1 MTPASVRWRLAHR
14 CVAAIKACRDSTI
27 DVQLLPVCAC
37 EEATVGEVAYGSL
50 ASVYEWLVPDD
61 KASPAGSARAF
72 EMVTAGLDPGA
83 QILDCACG
91 IGLLAVG
98 LAEAGFRVTA
108 CDASPAMVDRTQAL
122 ARTHGVE
129 VSTRTCRWDQ
139 LPDQGW
145 QDRFD
150 AVLCVGNSLAHAV
163 GRSGRG
169 AAIDGMASVLR
180 TGGVLALTSR
190 NWEQIRSAGSR
201 LDVWDR
207 LVERGTRRAVVVY
220 SWQVPPSWDTEH
232 RLEISVAALQDG
244 DRLQVT
250 TERLSIWPFRLE
262 ELRADV
268 AAAGLS
274 LASSTYDATQTNYL
288 VTAQRRAGTRSA
300 Q

>member
-1 MTPASVRWRLAHR
+1 MTPASVRWRLPHG
-14 CVAAIKACRDSTI
+14 CLAAIGAPRSRHRRF
-27 DVQLLPVCAC
+27 QLLPICAC
-37 EEATVGEVAYGSL
+37 EGITVGEVAYGSL
-50 ASVYEWLVPDD
+50 ASVYEWLVPDA

-129 VSTRTCRWDQ
+129 VSTRVCRWDQ

-163 GRSGRG
+163 GRGGRR
-169 AAIDGMASVLR
+169 AAIDGMAFVLR
-180 TGGVLALTSR
+180 TGGVLALASR

-207 LVERGTRRAVVVY
+207 LVERAARKAVVVY

-232 RLEISVAALQDG
+232 RLEISVAVQDG
-244 DRLQVT
+244 DRLHVT
-250 TERLSIWPFRLE
+250 TELLSIWPFRHE

-274 LASSTYDATQTNYL
+274 LVGSTYDATQTGYL
-288 VTAQRRAGTRSA
+288 VTAQRRAGLPT
-300 Q
+300 

>member
-27 DVQLLPVCAC
+27 DVQLLPVCAS
-37 EEATVGEVAYGSL
+37 EEATVSEVAYESL

-163 GRSGRG
+163 GRSGRR
-169 AAIDGMASVLR
+169 ARDR
-180 TGGVLALTSR
+180 RHGV
-190 NWEQIRSAGSR
+190 
-201 LDVWDR
+201 
-207 LVERGTRRAVVVY
+207 
-220 SWQVPPSWDTEH
+220 
-232 RLEISVAALQDG
+232 RLEDG
-244 DRLQVT
+244 
-250 TERLSIWPFRLE
+250 WG
-262 ELRADV
+262 AG
-268 AAAGLS
+268 AGLP
-274 LASSTYDATQTNYL
+274 
-288 VTAQRRAGTRSA
+288 
-300 Q
+300 

>member
-1 MTPASVRWRLAHR
+1 M
-14 CVAAIKACRDSTI
+14 
-27 DVQLLPVCAC
+27 
-37 EEATVGEVAYGSL
+37 GEVAYGSL
-50 ASVYEWLVPDD
+50 SSVYEWLVSDA
-61 KASPAGSARAF
+61 KASPAGNAQAL

-98 LAEAGFRVTA
+98 LAEAGFQVTA
-108 CDASPAMVDRTQAL
+108 CDASPAMVERTQEL
-122 ARTHGVE
+122 ARAHGVE
-129 VSTRTCRWDQ
+129 VSTRVCRWDQ

-163 GRSGRG
+163 GRTGRR
-169 AAIDGMASVLR
+169 AALDAMALVLA

-201 LDVWDR
+201 VDVWDR
-207 LVERGTRRAVVVY
+207 LVERAARKAVVVY
-220 SWQVPPSWDTEH
+220 SWQVPPSWEAEH
-232 RLEISVAALQDG
+232 RLQISVAALQDG

-250 TERLSIWPFRLE
+250 TELLSMWPFPHE
-262 ELRADV
+262 ELLAEV

-274 LASSTYDATQTNYL
+274 LAGSTYDATQPEYL
-288 VTAQRRAGTRSA
+288 VTAQRRAGSPS
-300 Q
+300 

>member
-1 MTPASVRWRLAHR
+1 MSAISPTAVEERLLCRRAWNGDDAGVGSVEAAPWVRDRDWAIDAFSVPSVR
-14 CVAAIKACRDSTI
+14 
-27 DVQLLPVCAC
+27 AC
-37 EEATVGEVAYGSL
+37 EGITVGEVAYGSL

-83 QILDCACG
+83 EILDCACG

-108 CDASPAMVDRTQAL
+108 CDASPAMVERTQAL

-129 VSTRTCRWDQ
+129 VSARVCRWDQ

-150 AVLCVGNSLAHAV
+150 AVFCVGNSLAHAV
-163 GRSGRG
+163 GRSGRR
-169 AAIDGMASVLR
+169 AAIDGMAVVLR

-207 LVERGTRRAVVVY
+207 LVERAGRKAVVVY
-220 SWQVPPSWDTEH
+220 SWQVPPSWTDEH
-232 RLEISVAALQDG
+232 HMQISVAVLQDG
-244 DRLQVT
+244 DQL
-250 TERLSIWPFRLE
+250 
-262 ELRADV
+262 
-268 AAAGLS
+268 
-274 LASSTYDATQTNYL
+274 
-288 VTAQRRAGTRSA
+288 
-300 Q
+300 

>member
-1 MTPASVRWRLAHR
+1 
-14 CVAAIKACRDSTI
+14 
-27 DVQLLPVCAC
+27 
-37 EEATVGEVAYGSL
+37 
-50 ASVYEWLVPDD
+50 VYEWLVPDD
-61 KASPAGSARAF
+61 KASPAGSAQAF

-83 QILDCACG
+83 RILDCACG

-108 CDASPAMVDRTQAL
+108 CDASPAMIERTQAL

-129 VSTRTCRWDQ
+129 VSTRVCRWDQ

-163 GRSGRG
+163 GRRGRR
-169 AAIDGMASVLR
+169 AAIDGMALVLR

-207 LVERGTRRAVVVY
+207 LVERSCRKAVVVY
-220 SWQVPPSWDTEH
+220 SWQVPPTWESEH
-232 RLEISVAALQDG
+232 RVEISVAALQDG
-244 DRLQVT
+244 DQLLVT
-250 TERLSIWPFRLE
+250 TELLSLWPFRHE
-262 ELRADV
+262 ELQADV

-274 LASSTYDATQTNYL
+274 LTSSTYDETQTNYL
-288 VTAQRRAGTRSA
+288 VTAQRRSALPTSPASYGHDESGRSR
-300 Q
+300 

>member
-1 MTPASVRWRLAHR
+1 
-14 CVAAIKACRDSTI
+14 
-27 DVQLLPVCAC
+27 
-37 EEATVGEVAYGSL
+37 VGEVAYGSL
-50 ASVYEWLVPDD
+50 ASVYEWLVSDA
-61 KASPAGSARAF
+61 KASPAGNAQAF

-108 CDASPAMVDRTQAL
+108 CDASPAMVERTQAL
-122 ARTHGVE
+122 SRAHAVE
-129 VSTRTCRWDQ
+129 VSTRVCRWDQ

-163 GRSGRG
+163 GRSGRR
-169 AAIDGMASVLR
+169 AALDGMAFVLA

-207 LVERGTRRAVVVY
+207 LVERAARKAVVVY
-220 SWQVPPSWDTEH
+220 SWQVPPSWDAEH
-232 RLEISVAALQDG
+232 RLQICVAGLQDG
-244 DRLQVT
+244 DRLQIT
-250 TERLSIWPFRLE
+250 TEPLSIWPFRPE
-262 ELRADV
+262 ELLADL
-268 AAAGLS
+268 ASAGLS
-274 LASSTYDATQTNYL
+274 STASTYDPTQTNYL
-288 VTAQRRAGTRSA
+288 VTAQRREGLPA
-300 Q
+300 

>member
-1 MTPASVRWRLAHR
+1 MG
-14 CVAAIKACRDSTI
+14 
-27 DVQLLPVCAC
+27 
-37 EEATVGEVAYGSL
+37 EAAYGSL
-50 ASVYEWLVPDD
+50 ASVYEWLVPDA
-61 KASPAGSARAF
+61 KASPAGSAGAF
-72 EMVTAGLDPGA
+72 ETVTAGLDPGA

-108 CDASPAMVDRTQAL
+108 CDASPAMVERTQAL

-129 VSTRTCRWDQ
+129 VSTRICRWDQ

-163 GRSGRG
+163 GLRGRR
-169 AAIDGMASVLR
+169 AAIDGMAFVLR
-180 TGGVLALTSR
+180 AGGVLALTSR

-207 LVERGTRRAVVVY
+207 LVERAARKAVVVY
-220 SWQVPPSWDTEH
+220 SWQVPPAWDTEH
-232 RLEISVAALQDG
+232 RLEISVAALEDR

-250 TERLSIWPFRLE
+250 TEVLSIWPFRHE
-262 ELRADV
+262 ELRADLV
-268 AAAGLS
+268 AAGLS
-274 LASSTYDATQTNYL
+274 LSASTYDAIQTNYL
-288 VTAQRRAGTRSA
+288 VTAQRGAGVPT
-300 Q
+300 

>member
-1 MTPASVRWRLAHR
+1 M
-14 CVAAIKACRDSTI
+14 
-27 DVQLLPVCAC
+27 
-37 EEATVGEVAYGSL
+37 GEVAYGSL
-50 ASVYEWLVPDD
+50 ASVYDWLVPDD

-72 EMVTAGLDPGA
+72 EMVTAGLDPEA

-91 IGLLAVG
+91 IGLLSVG

-108 CDASPAMVDRTQAL
+108 CDASPAMVERTQAL

-129 VSTRTCRWDQ
+129 VSTRVCRWDQ

-163 GRSGRG
+163 GRSGRR

-190 NWEQIRSAGSR
+190 NWEQIRSDGSR

-207 LVERGTRRAVVVY
+207 LVKRSGRKAVVVY
-220 SWQVPPSWDTEH
+220 SWQVPPAWDTEH

-250 TERLSIWPFRLE
+250 TELLSLWPFRHE
-262 ELRADV
+262 ELQADV

-274 LASSTYDATQTNYL
+274 LASSTYDATRTNYL
-288 VTAQRRAGTRSA
+288 VTAQRRAEVPT
-300 Q
+300 